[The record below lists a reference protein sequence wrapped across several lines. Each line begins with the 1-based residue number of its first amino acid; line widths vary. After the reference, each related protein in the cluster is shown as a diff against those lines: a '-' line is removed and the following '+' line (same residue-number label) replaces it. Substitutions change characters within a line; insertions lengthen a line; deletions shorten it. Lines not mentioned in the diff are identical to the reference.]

1 MASVLIAGG
10 SGLIGRRMSALLSE
24 KGHAVSLLGRKAD
37 TSGKWRKYAWNPSRG
52 EIDLEAVKQ
61 ADVVI
66 NLAGAGIADARWTA
80 SRKREIIDSRVQSTQ
95 LLLDGFK
102 RAGHTP
108 QCYLSG
114 AAIGYYGHRGDELL
128 AENALPGTG
137 FLAESCMAWEK
148 AIHEVADFGLR
159 TVAFRIGIV
168 LSTRGGALE
177 KMMLPAKMGLGTY
190 FGAGN
195 QWYSWIHIDDVC
207 RMFIH
212 AIENQGMEGIFN
224 AVSPAP
230 ATNKELAAALMRAM
244 NRPQILLSAPAFA
257 LELAMGEMASVV
269 LNSTRVDASKI
280 SAAGFSFQY
289 PELEAALLDL
299 LTRKI

>member
-10 SGLIGRRMSALLSE
+10 SGLIGRRLSVLLSE

-37 TSGKWRKYAWNPSRG
+37 NSGKWRKYGWNPSRG

-61 ADVVI
+61 ADIVI

-80 SRKREIIDSRVQSTQ
+80 ARKREIIDSRVQSTQ

-128 AENALPGTG
+128 TENDLPGTG

-148 AIHEVADFGLR
+148 AIREVADSGLR

-177 KMMLPAKMGLGTY
+177 KMILPAKMGVGTY

-212 AIENQGMEGIFN
+212 AIENQGMEGIYN
-224 AVSPAP
+224 AASPVP

-244 NRPQILLSAPAFA
+244 NRPQILLSAPGFA

-280 SAAGFSFQY
+280 SATGFSFQY